1 MISSISSMTPSI
13 GAYLQQPSLAVKS
26 GSTDDSGLQQTAK
39 PAATDTKK
47 ALQLSEVDQKIVQQL
62 TKRDAEV
69 KAHELAHLAAAGGIA
84 ISGAHFE
91 YQLGPDGV
99 RYAVGGEVNIDTS
112 PVSGNPA
119 ATLRKADIIKSAALA
134 PAQPSAQDLQ
144 VAASAT
150 TMAAKASA
158 ELLALSKRTQ
168 EGDKSSLGSLLDVSA

>member
-13 GAYLQQPSLAVKS
+13 GAYLRQPSPAVKS
-26 GSTDDSGLQQTAK
+26 SSTDDSGLQTAK

-47 ALQLSEVDQKIVQQL
+47 VLQLSEVDQKIVQQL
-62 TKRDAEV
+62 TKRDTEV

-84 ISGAHFE
+84 TSGAHFE

-150 TMAAKASA
+150 AMAAKASA